1 MPEVG
6 LIEFEQKFQAIAN
19 TDLVDEMPTHF
30 NVAPPVPAQTKTEL
44 VHGSLAEALLQR
56 RRLCVHGQL
65 RHVRCVSNTQNLAG
79 KSPAQN
85 QEGHHPVNPHK
96 PSQTVIP
103 I

>member
-1 MPEVG
+1 MDHSPKPSCNVDDCVYT
-6 LIEFEQKFQAIAN
+6 AN
-19 TDLVDEMPTHF
+19 SGTS
-30 NVAPPVPAQTKTEL
+30 VAL
-44 VHGSLAEALLQR
+44 
-56 RRLCVHGQL
+56 
-65 RHVRCVSNTQNLAG
+65 SNTQNLAG